1 MVPLGG
7 VGGGLCEPRGGG
19 KGGGLSEPGE
29 YWRPGSAD
37 WRPPLLSEEVV
48 VMAAW
53 MERGGRA
60 GAPPLLL
67 PGLSHLKRVCLRRES
82 SNVFFLLIL
91 YEVKLSQQILLWSV
105 RSFVLSIVP
114 LSYYALLYKMTM

>member
-67 PGLSHLKRVCLRRES
+67 PGLSHLKRVYLRRES
-82 SNVFFLLIL
+82 SIVFFLLIL
-91 YEVKLSQQILLWSV
+91 YRSQIISTDSLVV
-105 RSFVLSIVP
+105 RSFICTIYRS
-114 LSYYALLYKMTM
+114 SLLLCLIT